1 MNTPSKG
8 GVKPLI
14 VSDLH
19 GRFHLLEK
27 LLADYPDRELILI
40 GDFIDRGEQSKEVMQ
55 KVIELHK
62 TSRAT
67 LLIGNHELLAKD
79 ACVGNPGGLEC
90 WVSNG
95 GNTTIQSYAAHTPEG
110 REEFEAGL
118 NYILLN
124 GLEWHT
130 EGDVLIAHAG
140 RPSRQVLGKT
150 GYDQD
155 HFWIRPNDKQ
165 HPLPL
170 DIRFSVH
177 GHTRMSQPTY
187 VNENAAWYIDLD
199 AGNGDRFV
207 LGNRIGIF
215 DLETEM
221 PFVLEAK

>member
-1 MNTPSKG
+1 MTPPVEG
-8 GVKPLI
+8 GLKPLI

-27 LLADYPDRELILI
+27 LLAEYPDRAFCFL
-40 GDFIDRGEQSKEVMQ
+40 GDFVDRGAQSKEVMQ

-62 TSRAT
+62 AGRAT

-79 ACVGNPGGLEC
+79 ALENNPGGYEC

-95 GNTTIQSYAAHTPEG
+95 GMATILSYNANTVEG
-110 REEFEAGL
+110 RAELEADL

-140 RPSRQVLGKT
+140 RPSRQVLGKM

-155 HFWIRPNDKQ
+155 HFWMRPNDNQ

-187 VNENAAWYIDLD
+187 VNENVAWYIDLD
-199 AGNGDRFV
+199 AGNGDRFDF
-207 LGNRIGIF
+207 GNRIGIF

-221 PFVLEAK
+221 PFVLETK